1 MNAAEEFLRRAWS
14 WLRERLKAFWSLLV
28 WLVDMVCC
36 CGCFYDDTEEEFDFE
51 KGNTNH
57 NSNIQTISGT
67 TKPNNRA
74 TTTMSG
80 GNGGATAQVHKVIM
94 VGSGG
99 VGKSALTLQFMY
111 DEFVEEYEPT
121 KADSYRKRVV
131 LDGEDCS
138 VDILD
143 TAGQEDYSAIRDNYY
158 RSGEGFICV
167 FSITDSESFDATNE
181 FREQILRVKNSD
193 TTLPFI
199 LVGNKSD
206 LDNERAVSRAQAQQR
221 ADSWG
226 VPYIETSAKTRTN
239 VDSVFY
245 DLMRDIKR
253 RKGSAFGGNTGAAD
267 PTGQTGKRRARRSWK
282 KNCAIL

>member
-1 MNAAEEFLRRAWS
+1 
-14 WLRERLKAFWSLLV
+14 
-28 WLVDMVCC
+28 
-36 CGCFYDDTEEEFDFE
+36 
-51 KGNTNH
+51 
-57 NSNIQTISGT
+57 
-67 TKPNNRA
+67 
-74 TTTMSG
+74 
-80 GNGGATAQVHKVIM
+80 AQVHKVIM

-158 RSGEGFICV
+158 RSGEGFICT
-167 FSITDSESFDATNE
+167 FSITDAESFEATNE

-193 TTLPFI
+193 TSIPFI
-199 LVGNKSD
+199 LVGNKADMES
-206 LDNERAVSRAQAQQR
+206 ERAVSQAQAQQK
-221 ADSWG
+221 AESWG
-226 VPYIETSAKTRTN
+226 VPYVETSAKTRKN

-245 DLMRDIKR
+245 DLMREIKR
-253 RKGSAFGGNTGAAD
+253 
-267 PTGQTGKRRARRSWK
+267 
-282 KNCAIL
+282 

>member
-1 MNAAEEFLRRAWS
+1 
-14 WLRERLKAFWSLLV
+14 
-28 WLVDMVCC
+28 
-36 CGCFYDDTEEEFDFE
+36 
-51 KGNTNH
+51 
-57 NSNIQTISGT
+57 
-67 TKPNNRA
+67 
-74 TTTMSG
+74 
-80 GNGGATAQVHKVIM
+80 M

-167 FSITDSESFDATNE
+167 FSITDPESFDATVE

-193 TTLPFI
+193 TSVPLV
-199 LVGNKSD
+199 LVGNKGD
-206 LDNERAVSRAQAQQR
+206 LQAERRVPLAQAQQR
-221 ADSWG
+221 AELWG
-226 VPYIETSAKTRTN
+226 VPYVETSAKTRSN
-239 VDSVFY
+239 VDKVFY
-245 DLMRDIKR
+245 DLMRDVKR
-253 RKGSAFGGNTGAAD
+253 RKGGTLAPGAPDAGGSRKA
-267 PTGQTGKRRARRSWK
+267 KRK
-282 KNCAIL
+282 KNCSVL